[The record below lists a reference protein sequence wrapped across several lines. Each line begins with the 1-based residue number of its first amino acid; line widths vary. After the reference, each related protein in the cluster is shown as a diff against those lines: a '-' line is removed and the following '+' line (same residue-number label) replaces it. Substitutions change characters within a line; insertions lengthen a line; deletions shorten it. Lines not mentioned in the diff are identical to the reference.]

1 VAGISQVTRIWHTL
15 VASAAVAIA
24 VTAPQQAVAAKNPE
38 TIFKD
43 AAQYTVYVETRIE
56 VPFIEDYQA
65 TIIGAGFVIDRKR
78 HWILTNAHVSGK
90 SPASIA
96 VAFSDGTRTVAT
108 PVYIDPYLD
117 VAILAFE
124 PPDQRQVAEAKLEC
138 KTTPGIGHPVGTF
151 GHPEG
156 LRFTGT
162 RGIISGRTSQFDSD
176 WLQTDA
182 PISAGNSGGP
192 LISLKTGRVV
202 GINSASVE
210 DNGAQNTNLAVLM
223 TQACRIIDLLL
234 AGKDPNP
241 ADVGATFFQ
250 FEGEPTL
257 VVGQLREQ
265 GAKIGLQRGDQLLLV
280 NGRPLPRATEG
291 ELMHRLRGQ
300 GGRADLRIR
309 RAGVEIDIS
318 ATLQL
323 QPSLTER
330 RGIYIAGALFAP
342 THYDDIQSVS
352 LAPTMMVHSVED
364 GSIAEAA
371 GIYPYDH
378 LIGINN
384 QPVRSLEDLQ
394 GIIDSL
400 APDTSAALDLVRFID
415 GEKRFLD
422 DILAKMPLD
431 DAQWIGFE

>member
-1 VAGISQVTRIWHTL
+1 VTKIWHTL
-15 VASAAVAIA
+15 MASAVVAFA
-24 VTAPQQAVAAKNPE
+24 APQHAVAAKNPE
-38 TIFKD
+38 AIFKE
-43 AAQYTVYVETRIE
+43 AAGYTVYLETRIA
-56 VPFIEDYQA
+56 VPFVEDYQA
-65 TIIGAGFVIDRKR
+65 TYFGAGFVIDRKR

-96 VAFSDGTRTVAT
+96 VTFDDGTRTEAT

-117 VAILAFE
+117 LAILTFE
-124 PPDQRQVAEAKLEC
+124 PTDQRKVTEAKLEC
-138 KTTPGIGHPVGTF
+138 KKIPGIGHPVGTF

-162 RGIISGRTSQFDSD
+162 RGIISGRTSQFDAD

-210 DNGAQNTNLAVLM
+210 DNGAQNTNLAVLI
-223 TQACRIIDLLL
+223 TQACRVIDLMR

-241 ADVGATFFQ
+241 PDIGATFFE
-250 FEGEPTL
+250 FEGGATL
-257 VVGQLREQ
+257 IVGQLRAQ
-265 GAKIGLQRGDQLLLV
+265 GTRIGLRRGDQLLMV
-280 NGRPLPRATEG
+280 NGQPLERATEG

-300 GGRADLRIR
+300 GGRAELKLR
-309 RAGVEIDIS
+309 RAGAEINIAAS
-318 ATLQL
+318 LNL

-330 RGIYIAGALFAP
+330 TGIYVAGALFAP

-352 LAPTMMVHSVED
+352 LAPTMMVHWVEN

-378 LIGINN
+378 LVGINN
-384 QPVRSLEDLQ
+384 QPVKSLDDLK

-400 APDTSAALDLVRFID
+400 APDAPATLDLVRFIG

-431 DAQWIGFE
+431 DDQWISFE